1 MKTYFIV
8 WTWGHKTLVNQC
20 KTWALSIRSSLK
32 IGVKPS
38 RDLNS
43 VKYIGLRFFPVISS
57 NKDINALAL
66 FSFRSLTF
74 EGIKIYHLE
83 IAYTDFLLDNTSK
96 LWIWSWSD
104 DIWQSYCRLNYEKNI
119 FCGNK
124 CTTKHN
130 IKTLALT
137 NSKLVFFIF
146 SYVSIVKQLLRNLL
160 RKRK

>member
-20 KTWALSIRSSLK
+20 KAWALSIRSSLK
-32 IGVKPS
+32 IGS
-38 RDLNS
+38 NQAETWILWSTLAWDC
-43 VKYIGLRFFPVISS
+43 FPVISS

-104 DIWQSYCRLNYEKNI
+104 DIWQSYCRLNYEKKI
-119 FCGNK
+119 FSGNK

-137 NSKLVFFIF
+137 HSKLVFFIF
-146 SYVSIVKQLLRNLL
+146 SCFHC
-160 RKRK
+160 